1 MSTSDDTTIPM
12 FRQCGQCKNEFPL
25 TADYFYPNKKNRYG
39 LKTSCKVCDKAK
51 AKRWQTENAD
61 KVREVKRKSR
71 QKHQQ
76 RYNEESKRRYH
87 EDETV
92 RQKHAGRTKSW
103 KSRNIDRNNALQ
115 RKRRDTPYH
124 RMQNRLAQ
132 QRRKENTLVTEEQV
146 REMWEELQGRCAYC
160 GISIFI
166 EMERDVTIEHITPIT
181 RGGGGESNNLTL
193 ICALCNT
200 SKNNRLYE
208 EWKAVRGW

>member
-25 TADYFYPNKKNRYG
+25 TIDYFYKRKQNRHG
-39 LKTSCKVCDKAK
+39 FTTFCRDCINENT
-51 AKRWQTENAD
+51 KRWQSQNAD
-61 KVREVKRKSR
+61 KTREIKRKSAEKNK
-71 QKHQQ
+71 QKNNEKSRQ
-76 RYNEESKRRYH
+76 RYR
-87 EDETV
+87 EDESY
-92 RQKHAGRTKSW
+92 RKRLKKHSDKW
-103 KSRNIDRNNALQ
+103 ESRNKARINAKLRQ
-115 RKRRDTPYH
+115 RRDNPRY

-132 QRRKENTLVTEEQV
+132 QHRKENTLLTEERV

-160 GISIFI
+160 GISIFL
-166 EMERDVTIEHITPIT
+166 EMERDTTIEHIVPIT
-181 RGGGGESNNLTL
+181 RGGNGESHNLTL